1 MKDELIS
8 WETAKLAKEKGCLIN
23 DEKCFNF
30 YNTSKVLIE
39 NANVPEKLYPN
50 EYEAISQSLLQ
61 RWLREVHNIHVEVL
75 AIRSIDLN
83 VKYVG
88 LVSFIEDNIWK
99 RVYLNKE
106 FNTFEEITEE
116 GLKEGLKLIK

>member
-61 RWLREVHNIHVEVL
+61 RWLREVHKTHLHICYFPETKKW
-75 AIRSIDLN
+75 N
-83 VKYVG
+83 VDIYKYE
-88 LVSFIEDNIWK
+88 EDNG
-99 RVYLNKE
+99 LMNNPLE
-106 FNTFEEITEE
+106 FQNNDTYEQALEK